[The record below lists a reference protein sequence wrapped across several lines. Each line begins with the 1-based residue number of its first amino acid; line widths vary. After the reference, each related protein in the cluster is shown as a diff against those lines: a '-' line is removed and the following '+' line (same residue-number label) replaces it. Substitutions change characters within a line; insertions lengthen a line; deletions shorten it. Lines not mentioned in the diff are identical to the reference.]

1 MAVTTVDLG
10 MVRGADGAS
19 ILFGEAAPTTQGKKG
34 DFYLNTASYD
44 IYSKA
49 SGSWVKIGN
58 IKGATGPTGAPG
70 TNGKDG
76 APGAKGADGKAAT
89 VKVGTVTT
97 LQPGQPATVN
107 NSGTENAAVLNFGI
121 PQGQSGSGGATGGCA
136 AFKIKK
142 GFIADADGGI
152 FPLVNYVQNQSV
164 ATLAADGSIDLAGPG
179 VYTFEFNSLLE
190 LESEPNTA
198 LEVVCNVT
206 DENYTDFG
214 DIPGSRVNG
223 SQDASKFIYAFTGT
237 TCYQVVASYLRVTFF
252 LASGVKGTAL
262 QDGYLIINK
271 ISDQHPSS

>member
-1 MAVTTVDLG
+1 M
-10 MVRGADGAS
+10 S
-19 ILFGEAAPTTQGKKG
+19 
-34 DFYLNTASYD
+34 
-44 IYSKA
+44 
-49 SGSWVKIGN
+49 
-58 IKGATGPTGAPG
+58 
-70 TNGKDG
+70 
-76 APGAKGADGKAAT
+76 
-89 VKVGTVTT
+89 VGTVTT

-142 GFIADADGGI
+142 GFIADSDGGI

-198 LEVVCNVT
+198 LEVVCSVT

-252 LASGVKGTAL
+252 FSKR
-262 QDGYLIINK
+262 
-271 ISDQHPSS
+271 S

>member
-70 TNGKDG
+70 TKGKDG

-107 NSGTENAAVLNFGI
+107 NSGTENAAVLFFVI
-121 PQGQSGSGGATGGCA
+121 PQGLYGSGGASGGCA
-136 AFKIKK
+136 AFKI
-142 GFIADADGGI
+142 
-152 FPLVNYVQNQSV
+152 
-164 ATLAADGSIDLAGPG
+164 
-179 VYTFEFNSLLE
+179 
-190 LESEPNTA
+190 
-198 LEVVCNVT
+198 
-206 DENYTDFG
+206 
-214 DIPGSRVNG
+214 
-223 SQDASKFIYAFTGT
+223 
-237 TCYQVVASYLRVTFF
+237 
-252 LASGVKGTAL
+252 
-262 QDGYLIINK
+262 
-271 ISDQHPSS
+271 

>member
-10 MVRGADGAS
+10 MVRGADGATW
-19 ILFGEAAPTTQGKKG
+19 LFGNVAPTNQGKGG
-34 DFYLNTASYD
+34 DFYINTANYD

-49 SGSWVKIGN
+49 SGNWVKIGN
-58 IKGATGPTGAPG
+58 IKGTTGPTGAPG
-70 TNGKDG
+70 TNGK
-76 APGAKGADGKAAT
+76 AAT
-89 VKVGTVTT
+89 VSVGTVTT

-142 GFIADADGGI
+142 GSIADAPDGV
-152 FPLVNYVQNQSV
+152 FPLVNYIQNQSV

-179 VYTFEFNSLLE
+179 TYTFEFNSLLE

-198 LEVVCNVT
+198 LGVICSVT

-271 ISDQHPSS
+271 ISDQYPSS

>member
-76 APGAKGADGKAAT
+76 APGAKGTDGKAAT

-121 PQGQSGSGGATGGCA
+121 PQGQAGSGGAGGGLRFVELSLTGIREGTLLMSTNYETDASERFYNIDTNRTMIGLLESGLYLVMGSFVFNGDKGSSADNAYLQIFGSDGFPFITVPMAKGIGFSSLNCYVA
-136 AFKIKK
+136 SVCQILDWENVEAF
-142 GFIADADGGI
+142 GFAVYPADT
-152 FPLVNYVQNQSV
+152 VQNGAS
-164 ATLAADGSIDLAGPG
+164 PG
-179 VYTFEFNSLLE
+179 EDNH
-190 LESEPNTA
+190 
-198 LEVVCNVT
+198 VT
-206 DENYTDFG
+206 
-214 DIPGSRVNG
+214 IL
-223 SQDASKFIYAFTGT
+223 K
-237 TCYQVVASYLRVTFF
+237 L
-252 LASGVKGTAL
+252 K
-262 QDGYLIINK
+262 
-271 ISDQHPSS
+271 